1 MSTTILAPIVLCVL
15 GIIFGIIL
23 AVASKVFAVEKDPR
37 EELADEY
44 RDVIG
49 FTGAVRRWA
58 MVFEEPTVA
67 G

>member
-1 MSTTILAPIVLCVL
+1 MAVFVKGGSPYRFFPDPGLAGHASPVEAEVVAA
-15 GIIFGIIL
+15 
-23 AVASKVFAVEKDPR
+23 AVFK
-37 EELADEY
+37 LADEY

>member
-1 MSTTILAPIVLCVL
+1 MWNGGGLWLPVYPNPGGADHAFLVDAE
-15 GIIFGIIL
+15 GE
-23 AVASKVFAVEKDPR
+23 AVAVAVFR
-37 EELADEY
+37 LADEY

>member
-37 EELADEY
+37 EEAITCLLYTSDAADE
-44 RDVIG
+44 
-49 FTGAVRRWA
+49 
-58 MVFEEPTVA
+58 
-67 G
+67 

>member
-37 EELADEY
+37 EEAITESVSYTHL
-44 RDVIG
+44 
-49 FTGAVRRWA
+49 TL
-58 MVFEEPTVA
+58 PTKA
-67 G
+67 

>member
-37 EELADEY
+37 EEAITECLP
-44 RDVIG
+44 
-49 FTGAVRRWA
+49 GANC
-58 MVFEEPTVA
+58 
-67 G
+67 GGCG

>member
-1 MSTTILAPIVLCVL
+1 MAVFVKGGPYRFFPDPGLAGHASPVETEVVAT
-15 GIIFGIIL
+15 
-23 AVASKVFAVEKDPR
+23 AVFK
-37 EELADEY
+37 LADEY